1 MGSVVKVKSTIKS
14 ALFVTNHPES
24 VRDGAKQKVS
34 ETPDFAVIL
43 SCNRKSILDFQVI
56 YKQKGLQQ
64 YNAETLLYYFTML
77 YSILLPACQQL

>member
-24 VRDGAKQKVS
+24 VRDGAKQKGS

-43 SCNRKSILDFQVI
+43 SCNRKSIIDFQV
-56 YKQKGLQQ
+56 
-64 YNAETLLYYFTML
+64 
-77 YSILLPACQQL
+77 